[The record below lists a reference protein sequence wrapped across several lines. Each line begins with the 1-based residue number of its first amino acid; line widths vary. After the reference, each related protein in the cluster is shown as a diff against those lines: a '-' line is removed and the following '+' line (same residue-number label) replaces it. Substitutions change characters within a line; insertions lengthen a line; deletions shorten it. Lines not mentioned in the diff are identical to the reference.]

1 MKTTTVIAIVGN
13 GDCGKTTSTVEI
25 AKRMAKDYP
34 VTIVGY
40 DPELENSLTEI
51 LAEGMPDPLPT
62 TATIV
67 DLLRMPLPHNGG
79 DLGEIR
85 SAILSAT
92 IKHKDGFGVIT
103 VDQGLVDFETEGGNI
118 YALMRTLAHFPTG
131 IVFIDCASGSGGFS
145 LLSAV
150 AAADYVIGVSK
161 PAKKSVTIAR
171 RVCGIDDA
179 TINGETMNF
188 IEMLTGQDEETG
200 IEFGPTY
207 LGMIGSMFIGAR
219 YGYAG
224 ATQIVETG
232 IAHDLRDWMMKI
244 VGSPGYIGFTP
255 CVYGKDKRGVKNA
268 YDFITSQIVKRIIDD
283 RDEKIKASFRS

>member
-1 MKTTTVIAIVGN
+1 MKTTTVITIVGN

-34 VTIVGY
+34 VTIVSF
-40 DPELENSLTEI
+40 DPEPENSLTEI
-51 LAEGMPDPLPT
+51 LADGMPDPLPT

-67 DLLRMPLPHNGG
+67 DLLRMPLPHSGG
-79 DLGEIR
+79 NSGEIR
-85 SAILSAT
+85 KAIEAAT
-92 IKHKDGFGVIT
+92 IKHKDGFGVIK
-103 VDQGLVDFETEGGNI
+103 VGQDLVDLEAQGGDI
-118 YALMRTLAHFPTG
+118 YSLLRTLAHFPTG
-131 IVFIDCASGSGGFS
+131 IVFVDCASGSGGFS

-171 RVCGIDDA
+171 RVCGLDDA
-179 TINGETMNF
+179 NFGEGPINF

-200 IEFGPTY
+200 IDFGPTY

-219 YGYAG
+219 YESG
-224 ATQIVETG
+224 ATKIVETG

-255 CVYGKDKRGVKNA
+255 CVYGKDKRPVSRA
-268 YDFITSQIVKRIIDD
+268 YDYITDQIVRRIVDD
-283 RDEKIKASFRS
+283 RRHKLGSLTL